1 MKKLTKKQ
9 HRAAIKNIVSKL
21 EDVQDLRD
29 MQRVAEIL
37 EEDEQIREEGSVSN
51 SAESIRLLLDLL
63 AEGKIPEVHDLLYD
77 FWEDVQ
83 EDIDGDNIY
92 TEIDDMLHR
101 LSIKNVL
108 FVRGLVRKLLKR
120 VVSETIA

>member
-37 EEDEQIREEGSVSN
+37 EEDEEIREEGSVSN

-83 EDIDGDNIY
+83 EGIDGDNIY
-92 TEIDDMLHR
+92 TEIDDMLHG
-101 LSIKNVL
+101 LSIENVL
-108 FVRGLVRKLLKR
+108 FVRGLVQKLLKN
-120 VVSETIA
+120 E

>member
-37 EEDEQIREEGSVSN
+37 EEDEEIREEGSVSN
-51 SAESIRLLLDLL
+51 
-63 AEGKIPEVHDLLYD
+63 
-77 FWEDVQ
+77 
-83 EDIDGDNIY
+83 
-92 TEIDDMLHR
+92 
-101 LSIKNVL
+101 LSLIH
-108 FVRGLVRKLLKR
+108 
-120 VVSETIA
+120 I